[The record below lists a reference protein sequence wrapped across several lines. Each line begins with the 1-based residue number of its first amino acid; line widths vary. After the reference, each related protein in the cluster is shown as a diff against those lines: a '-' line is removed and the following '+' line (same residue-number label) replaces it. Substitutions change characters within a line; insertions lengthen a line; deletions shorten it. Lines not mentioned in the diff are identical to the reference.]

1 MRNSMEERKKVL
13 ITGAAGRIG
22 SSLRVLMKDRYRLR
36 LMFHSKVLP
45 VEEDEE
51 VVIGDLCDFEKMSE
65 ACEGVDAVV
74 HMAGL
79 AGGGDFP
86 GRLVPVNIVGTYN
99 VFEAARQQGVHKV
112 VFAST
117 NHVTGMYEKEGVY
130 TTPDMPV
137 RPDSYYGV
145 SKAAGE
151 ALARYYVDAFGM
163 SIHCL
168 RIGSFLGGDTPK
180 GRGVRSLSTWISQR
194 DMAQLV
200 WRCIE
205 SDVPFGIFYGISD
218 NTRKY
223 WDIANA
229 RELIGYA
236 PEDDAEEYAD
246 EVEGA

>member
-1 MRNSMEERKKVL
+1 MEERKKVL

-51 VVIGDLCDFEKMSE
+51 VVIGDLCDFEEMSE

-74 HMAGL
+74 HMGGL

-117 NHVTGMYEKEGVY
+117 NHVTGMYEKEAVY

-137 RPDSYYGV
+137 RPDSTYGV
-145 SKAAGE
+145 SKAAGA

-168 RIGSFLGGDTPK
+168 RIARSSGEVRPKDGACDPSRRGSVRGIWPNSCGDVSSPICPSGSSTESPTTP
-180 GRGVRSLSTWISQR
+180 GST
-194 DMAQLV
+194 
-200 WRCIE
+200 
-205 SDVPFGIFYGISD
+205 GISR
-218 NTRKY
+218 TR
-223 WDIANA
+223 
-229 RELIGYA
+229 ES
-236 PEDDAEEYAD
+236 
-246 EVEGA
+246 